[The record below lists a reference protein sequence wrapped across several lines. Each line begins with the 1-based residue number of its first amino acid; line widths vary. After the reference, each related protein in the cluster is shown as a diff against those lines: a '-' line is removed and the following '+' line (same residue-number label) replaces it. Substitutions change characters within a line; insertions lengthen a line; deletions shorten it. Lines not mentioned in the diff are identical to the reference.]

1 MREYFDNELE
11 NLNNQLIEMGSLVE
25 QAINNTVEMILNGRS
40 DGIEKARKN
49 EERINAAE
57 KNIQTHCLKLIL
69 HQAPVAQDLR
79 SISAALKMITDLERI
94 GDQAIDIAEM
104 SQYIGD
110 KANIYSMT
118 HIAEMATQASE
129 MVTMAIDAFV
139 KTDIELAKKV
149 SKNDDIIDDLFNTV
163 KNDTVD
169 IILQDKELGMQAID
183 VVMIAKY
190 LERIGDH
197 AVNIAE
203 WVAFSITGKR
213 EIE

>member
-11 NLNNQLIEMGSLVE
+11 NLNNQLIQMGSFVE